1 MTINIVNDYLGSR
14 ITKILIIIIIILILL
29 VSMVLIIQV
38 FLSRK
43 VLLKKDSLSPLE
55 SGFESLKSSIFI
67 RTPFFFLAV
76 LFVLFDLELILFFP
90 GVVFSWGNYFSL
102 LL

>member
-43 VLLKKDSLSPLE
+43 VLLKK
-55 SGFESLKSSIFI
+55 IV
-67 RTPFFFLAV
+67 FL
-76 LFVLFDLELILFFP
+76 L
-90 GVVFSWGNYFSL
+90 
-102 LL
+102 